1 MLVGV
6 GLLLMGWL
14 APQVWSF
21 QGQLP
26 ITPQSLL
33 VVLWPLLWGWRI
45 GTASVVL
52 YLLAGGAGLPVFAD
66 GAHGMAALHRE
77 HGRIS
82 LGLPHHCSDGRLAC
96 RRPVCHEICQG
107 RLPLVAGSIDHR
119 GAGFDVATRHD
130 SCQGL
135 LAGDHGPLVSC
146 HFGKMCPWHAGRRVC
161 GEAVDLAQDSC
172 MMAYLGRSFDRHETS
187 STRGLRLRGFGH
199 PRLR

>member
-14 APQVWSF
+14 APQVWTF

-66 GAHGMAALHRE
+66 GAHGWLHFTGSTGGFLLAFPIAAVMVGGLAE
-77 HGRIS
+77 GQSAMKYAKGACLLLLGQLTIVV
-82 LGLPHHCSDGRLAC
+82 LGLMWQRAMIPVEASWLETMGHLFPAILVKCALGTLVVVFVGRL
-96 RRPVCHEICQG
+96 
-107 RLPLVAGSIDHR
+107 
-119 GAGFDVATRHD
+119 
-130 SCQGL
+130 
-135 LAGDHGPLVSC
+135 
-146 HFGKMCPWHAGRRVC
+146 M
-161 GEAVDLAQDSC
+161 
-172 MMAYLGRSFDRHETS
+172 TS
-187 STRGLRLRGFGH
+187 HKT
-199 PRLR
+199 PA

>member
-6 GLLLMGWL
+6 GLLLMAWL

-66 GAHGMAALHRE
+66 GANGWLHFTGSTGGFLLAFPIAAVVVGWLAE
-77 HGRIS
+77 GQSAMKYAKGACLLLLGQLTIVV
-82 LGLPHHCSDGRLAC
+82 LGLMWQRAMIPVKASWLETMGHLFPAILVKCALGTLVVVFVGRL
-96 RRPVCHEICQG
+96 
-107 RLPLVAGSIDHR
+107 L
-119 GAGFDVATRHD
+119 
-130 SCQGL
+130 
-135 LAGDHGPLVSC
+135 
-146 HFGKMCPWHAGRRVC
+146 
-161 GEAVDLAQDSC
+161 
-172 MMAYLGRSFDRHETS
+172 TS
-187 STRGLRLRGFGH
+187 HKT
-199 PRLR
+199 PA

>member
-1 MLVGV
+1 MLVGL

-66 GAHGMAALHRE
+66 GAHGWQHFTGSTGGFLMAFPIAAVVV
-77 HGRIS
+77 GW
-82 LGLPHHCSDGRLAC
+82 LAEGQS
-96 RRPVCHEICQG
+96 CHEIRQG
-107 RLPLVAGSIDHR
+107 RLPLVVGSIDHR
-119 GAGFDVATRHD
+119 GAGFDVATGHD
-130 SCQGL
+130 SCRGF
-135 LAGDHGPLVSC
+135 LAGDHDQLFPAILVKC
-146 HFGKMCPWHAGRRVC
+146 AFGTLVVVFVGR
-161 GEAVDLAQDSC
+161 L
-172 MMAYLGRSFDRHETS
+172 LTS
-187 STRGLRLRGFGH
+187 HKT
-199 PRLR
+199 PA

>member
-1 MLVGV
+1 MFRRHVKLGQPWAEEAMLVGV

-52 YLLAGGAGLPVFAD
+52 YLLGWGRWSARVCRRCSR
-66 GAHGMAALHRE
+66 MAALHRE

-82 LGLPHHCSDGRLAC
+82 LGLPHRCSGGRLAC

-130 SCQGL
+130 SCQGV
-135 LAGDHGPLVSC
+135 LAGNHDHLFPAILVKC
-146 HFGKMCPWHAGRRVC
+146 ALGTLVVVFVGR
-161 GEAVDLAQDSC
+161 L
-172 MMAYLGRSFDRHETS
+172 LTS
-187 STRGLRLRGFGH
+187 HKT
-199 PRLR
+199 PA